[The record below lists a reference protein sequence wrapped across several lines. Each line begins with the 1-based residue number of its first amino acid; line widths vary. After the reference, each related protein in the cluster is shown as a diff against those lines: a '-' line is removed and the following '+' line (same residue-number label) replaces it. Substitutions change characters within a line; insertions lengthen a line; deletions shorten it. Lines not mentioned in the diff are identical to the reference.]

1 MKYEFKLN
9 YPGDKV
15 IDINV
20 SFWSGAVN
28 ITSDEL
34 NIIRQSNLNE
44 YKIQISKDSFRF
56 LKIKRQLLGLDPIPK
71 IVLDSVEF
79 DLAQSLRWYEYLL
92 CCIPLILIS
101 GGAIG
106 GLIGLMGMRLNL
118 WLIRI
123 NKYPTFIRIFII
135 FLICCLS
142 LLVYKELS
150 RVMAAAVRLIRS

>member
-1 MKYEFKLN
+1 MKCEFKLN

-20 SFWSGAVN
+20 SFWSGSVN

-44 YKIQISKDSFRF
+44 YKIQISKDSFGF
-56 LKIKRQLLGLDPIPK
+56 LKIKRQLFGLDPIPK

-79 DLAQSLRWYEYLL
+79 DLAQSLSWYEYLL

-106 GLIGLMGMRLNL
+106 GFIGLMGMRSNL

-123 NKYPTFIRIFII
+123 NKYPTYIRIFMI
-135 FLICCLS
+135 FLIGCLS

-150 RVMAAAVRLIRS
+150 RGLATAVRLIRS